1 MAVNKG
7 GNSMIRECE
16 KRIRQGDCE
25 LHNRLSAGGRKGG
38 LKKGKKG
45 FAVSSQKIKG
55 GRR

>member
-1 MAVNKG
+1 
-7 GNSMIRECE
+7 MIRECE